1 MRAVLIRKTEHHH
14 RILHIRSIKFQ
25 IKWQILFFHEPYL
38 SKIGYFRSKTEKQ
51 TRPLNFEISLGTNF
65 HLKPSIL
72 SFST

>member
-1 MRAVLIRKTEHHH
+1 MRAVLIRKTEYHH
-14 RILHIRSIKFQ
+14 RILHIRSIKIQ
-25 IKWQILFFHEPYL
+25 IKLKILFFYEPYL
-38 SKIGYFRSKTEKQ
+38 SKIGYLRSKTEKQ